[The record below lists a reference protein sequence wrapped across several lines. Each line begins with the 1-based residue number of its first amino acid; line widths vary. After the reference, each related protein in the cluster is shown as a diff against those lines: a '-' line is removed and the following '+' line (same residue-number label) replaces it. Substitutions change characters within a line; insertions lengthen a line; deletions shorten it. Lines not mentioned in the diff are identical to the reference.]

1 MVFGA
6 GLRFGSFAPD
16 DRIFNRTLRD
26 SLSDT
31 TDTPRPTTMPLPPD
45 RDQRGSSDSTQ
56 NRDKPVSVDSARPT
70 PSGLLRRTEA
80 LSPENDWATDSML
93 LRPDSLPVRPEDR
106 ATQQDTTQQDSVR
119 TSTFL
124 DDIISGQNKDSL
136 VYRPKDKLVYI
147 YNGGDVTYGT
157 MNMKADFM
165 RMELDTKQ
173 IYATGVS
180 DTLGNKTR
188 PEFIDGGATYT
199 MDTILYNMSSGKAK
213 IKGVATQEGE
223 GFLLGDDVKK
233 MPDNS
238 INIKKGQ
245 YTTCDE
251 IEHPHFYLQLTKAKV
266 IPQKKV
272 IVGPAY
278 IVMEDVP
285 LPIGIPEGFFPLNQE
300 RSSGIIIPSYG
311 EETTRGFFLREGGYY
326 WAVNDNMDLTFT
338 GSIYTYGSWEAA
350 IESNYIQ
357 RYKYNGRM
365 SARYAKTIIGEP
377 GDPNYQN
384 SPSIQVKWSHRQDPK
399 FNPGTTFSAEVNFA
413 TSGYRQ
419 YAATDI
425 QDYQNTRTEST
436 ISYGKNWA
444 GTPFSLSVTMR
455 GSVNS
460 QDSTISLSLPTANF
474 NMSKI
479 YPLRR
484 KNALG
489 KQRWYEKISMSYTG
503 SLINNVTAKE
513 DEIFSPKIFDKLQ
526 SGVSHKI
533 PISTSFNLLNYINV
547 SPSFN
552 YNENW
557 VFRKVE
563 RSYDPDY
570 TDPKTGKHERR
581 DTTNGFYR
589 LWNYN
594 LSLNATTK
602 IYGTYDFTKHPKFP
616 LRMLRHTLTPNIG
629 FSYTPDFGN
638 PIYGYYAPYQPN
650 NDGKVEYYSPFEGG
664 AYGPPGRGPQAAL
677 TFSLGQTLEAKVA
690 SKTDTSGM
698 KKVKIIDNFSFSGNY
713 NFLSDSLNLSPI
725 ALNLRMT
732 IPGLKN
738 FNINITAT
746 LDPYEV
752 MVSPDGN
759 TATRINKFMVANGK
773 GLGRITNAS
782 WSTNYTFNSAPASA
796 SAQPAINDGSSL
808 NTYGNPYF
816 FDPDNPIDPIL
827 RRQLMST
834 TYYNFDIPWNLGLQ
848 YSINYTDNGARKN
861 IIQTLSYNASV
872 TLTPKWSITVSGGY
886 DFEAKKIT
894 TGVFTLT
901 RDLHC
906 WQMSF
911 SWVPTGA
918 RKSWQFNIG
927 VKAGSLQDL
936 KYEKSSSYLDNIDW

>member
-6 GLRFGSFAPD
+6 GLRFGSSAPD

-26 SLSDT
+26 TLSDT
-31 TDTPRPTTMPLPPD
+31 TKAPRTATKPLPPD
-45 RDQRGSSDSTQ
+45 KNQKGSPDSTQ
-56 NRDKPVSVDSARPT
+56 NRDKPVSVDSTRPIST
-70 PSGLLRRTEA
+70 GLLSRTEA
-80 LSPENDWATDSML
+80 LSPESVWETDSL
-93 LRPDSLPVRPEDR
+93 LLVSESDTTAQAL
-106 ATQQDTTQQDSVR
+106 QDTTQQDSVR
-119 TSTFL
+119 TSAFL
-124 DDIISGQNKDSL
+124 DDIISGKNKDSL

-199 MDTILYNMSSGKAK
+199 MDTILYNMTSGKAK

-233 MPDNS
+233 MPDNT
-238 INIKKGQ
+238 INIKSGK

-251 IEHPHFYLQLTKAKV
+251 IDHPHFYLKLTQAKV

-278 IVMEDVP
+278 MVMEDVP
-285 LPIGIPEGFFPLNQE
+285 IPFLGIPEGFFPLTQG

-311 EETTRGFFLREGGYY
+311 EETTRGFFLRNGGYY
-326 WAVNDNMDLTFT
+326 WAASDNMDLTVL
-338 GSIYTYGSWEAA
+338 GSIYTYGSWEAS
-350 IESNYIQ
+350 IESNYIK
-357 RYKYNGRM
+357 RYKYSGRM
-365 SARYAKTIIGEP
+365 SAKYAQTIIGEP
-377 GDPNYQN
+377 GDANYQN
-384 SPSIQVKWSHRQDPK
+384 SPSIQVKWMHKQDPK
-399 FNPGTTFSAEVNFA
+399 FNPGTTFTAEVDFA
-413 TSGYRQ
+413 TSGYKQ

-425 QDYQNTRTEST
+425 RDYQNTRTEST

-444 GTPFSLSVTMR
+444 GTPFSLSITMR

-460 QDSTISLSLPTANF
+460 QDSTVTLSLPEANF
-474 NMSKI
+474 GMSQI

-484 KNALG
+484 KNAIG
-489 KQRWYEKISMSYTG
+489 KQRWYEKISLSYSG
-503 SLINNVTAKE
+503 ALKNNVTAKE
-513 DEIFSPKIFDKLQ
+513 DEIFTSKVFDKLQ

-533 PISTSFNLLNYINV
+533 PISTSFSLFNYINV

-557 VFRKVE
+557 VFRKVK
-563 RSYDPDY
+563 RSYDPNY
-570 TDPKTGKHERR
+570 TDPNTGKHERR

-594 LSLNATTK
+594 LNLNATTK

-629 FSYTPDFGN
+629 FTYTPDFGN

-650 NDGKVEYYSPFEGG
+650 NDGKVEYYTPFDGG
-664 AYGPPGRGPQAAL
+664 AYPAPSRGPQAAL

-698 KKVKIIDNFSFSGNY
+698 KKIKIIDNFSFSGNY
-713 NFLSDSLNLSPI
+713 NFLSDSLNLSI
-725 ALNLRMT
+725 INLSLRMT

-738 FNINITAT
+738 FNININAT

-752 MVSPDGN
+752 IVSPDGN
-759 TATRINKFMVANGK
+759 TATRINKFMIANGK
-773 GLGRITNAS
+773 GLGRITSAN
-782 WSTNYTFNSAPASA
+782 WSAGYTFNSKESG
-796 SAQPAINDGSSL
+796 QPAINDGNSL

-816 FDPDNPIDPIL
+816 FDPNNPIDPIL
-827 RRQLMST
+827 RRQLMSS
-834 TYYNFDIPWNLGLQ
+834 TYYDFSIPWNLNLQ
-848 YSINYTDNGARKN
+848 YGITYSNNGARKS
-861 IIQTLSYNASV
+861 IIQTLSYSASV
-872 TLTPKWSITVSGGY
+872 NLTPKWGVTISGGY
-886 DFEAKKIT
+886 DFEAKKMT
-894 TGVFTLT
+894 AGVFTLT

-911 SWVPTGA
+911 SWVPTGT

-936 KYEKSSSYLDNIDW
+936 KYDKSSSYLDNIDW